1 VDALACRFDGREVRM
16 FLLSDGGFAIE
27 FEKDGHVTPIALSQ
41 KAMNAVVAL
50 HDQLT
55 NGRWHIEGTAHFV
68 RGCTVSED
76 FDAAQSRFLD
86 YIDLDVNPD
95 RIAKGLPPIDADT
108 AREAYRLIA
117 QPIIRPRVH
126 RDRG

>member
-1 VDALACRFDGREVRM
+1 
-16 FLLSDGGFAIE
+16 
-27 FEKDGHVTPIALSQ
+27 
-41 KAMNAVVAL
+41 
-50 HDQLT
+50 
-55 NGRWHIEGTAHFV
+55 
-68 RGCTVSED
+68 VSEE

-117 QPIIRPRVH
+117 QFMGKWTADH
-126 RDRG
+126 SSGGAS